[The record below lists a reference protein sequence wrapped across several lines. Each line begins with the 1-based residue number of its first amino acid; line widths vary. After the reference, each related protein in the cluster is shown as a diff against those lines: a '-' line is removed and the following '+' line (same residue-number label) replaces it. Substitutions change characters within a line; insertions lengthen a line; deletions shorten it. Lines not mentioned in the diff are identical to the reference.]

1 MAKLHGAPKGRS
13 SDTVPEAL
21 DEWSEAVDV
30 LKADDLTRQGV
41 VDTVNRIE
49 RAREDYN
56 VARRRELGLRED

>member
-1 MAKLHGAPKGRS
+1 MAKLHGAPKGRP

-30 LKADDLTRQGV
+30 LKADELTRQGV